1 MRYWVPTYG
10 IHQNKTLPYFFP
22 QTQLKLVFYFFSN
35 LTHLFSS
42 SKDKDSVLA
51 WGRKPSHL
59 KSLSLAKRLKCE
71 VTYLEDGFL
80 RSMNP
85 GDRSPYSLVVDDLGI
100 YYDSTSPSHLELLI
114 AEPLTEAE
122 FKRAQFLIELWR
134 SSEVSKY
141 NSAPS
146 VSLARLQELGIKDK
160 FVLVID
166 QTDGDLSI
174 EYGQASRGSFKQMIE
189 AALLN
194 HPDKQIVVK
203 THPECVEGKKKSC
216 FDDARLKDPRI
227 VLLSIQAHLPSLFRH
242 CFAVY
247 TVTSQAGFEALLWGL
262 PVHTFGMPFY
272 AEWGLS
278 TDQLSCQRRSQLS
291 LEQLTHACLV
301 RYPRYI
307 HPESL
312 SPCEVED
319 LIQYFAWQR
328 RCMMKLPSALNYSF
342 SVNKSKN
349 IQAFSQFSKKTSL
362 GKRLQWGASELGSN
376 GDSDG
381 DGDGDSDSVRVEDGF
396 IRSVGLGAELS
407 CPLSLIFDQSGI
419 YFDARSPSDLE
430 NLLNNRSFT
439 DEERSRGRALRKLLS
454 DLKISKYNLPTK
466 RETMF
471 IQGGYDNVI
480 LVPGQVESDAS
491 LRYGS
496 NWVSDNLSLLKV
508 VRTSNPNAF
517 LIYKEHPDIVAGMR
531 KNESSGLRDHCDVY
545 VDSGDICDWLGI
557 VDQVHTMTS
566 LAGFEA
572 LVRGKKVF
580 CYGHPFYAGWGLTK
594 DIGKKDTYGCFDR
607 RSQRTRANGLNPITI
622 DELVYATLVEY
633 PLYIHPKTGL
643 YTTPEEVIQHLYELK
658 SSHQSLP
665 KRLISWI
672 KRMIGKT
679 YNLSLNK

>member
-10 IHQNKTLPYFFP
+10 IHQNKTLPHFFP
-22 QTQLKLVFYFFSN
+22 QTQLKLGFSFFSN
-35 LTHLFSS
+35 FTHLFSS
-42 SKDKDSVLA
+42 PQSNDSVLA
-51 WGRKPSHL
+51 WGRKPSHP
-59 KSLSLAKRLKCE
+59 KSLSLAKRLKCG

-85 GDRSPYSLVVDDLGI
+85 GDQSPYSLVIDDLGI
-100 YYDSTSPSHLELLI
+100 YYDSSSTSSLELLI
-114 AEPLTEAE
+114 AEPLTAAD
-122 FKRAQFLIELWR
+122 FKRAQSLIELWR

-146 VSLARLQELGIKDK
+146 ISLARLQELGIKDK
-160 FVLVID
+160 FILVAD

-174 EYGQASRGSFKQMIE
+174 EYGQASRESFKQMIE
-189 AALLN
+189 TALLN

-203 THPECVEGKKKSC
+203 THPECVGGKKKSC
-216 FDDARLKDPRI
+216 FNDAWLKDSRI
-227 VLLSIQAHLPSLFRH
+227 VLLSIQVHLPSLFRN
-242 CFAVY
+242 CSAVY

-262 PVHTFGMPFY
+262 PVYTFGMPFY
-272 AEWGLS
+272 AGWGLS
-278 TDQLSCQRRSQLS
+278 TDQLSCQRRSQVS
-291 LEQLTHACLV
+291 LEQLVHACLV
-301 RYPRYI
+301 RYPSYI

-319 LIQYFAWQR
+319 LIKYFTWQR
-328 RCMMKLPSALNYSF
+328 RCMKKLPPLLDYSF
-342 SVNKSKN
+342 SPNKSKN
-349 IQAFSQFSKKTSL
+349 IKVFSPFSLKKST
-362 GKRLQWGASELGSN
+362 GKTLQWGV
-376 GDSDG
+376 GDST
-381 DGDGDSDSVRVEDGF
+381 SNHIRVEDGF
-396 IRSVGLGAELS
+396 IRSVGLGAELNR
-407 CPLSLIFDQSGI
+407 PLSLIFDQSGI
-419 YFDARSPSDLE
+419 YFDARSSSDLE
-430 NLLNNRSFT
+430 NILKSRSFS
-439 DEERSRGRALRKLLS
+439 DEEKSRGRALRKLLS
-454 DLKISKYNLPTK
+454 DLKISKYNLPTNK
-466 RETMF
+466 ETMF

-496 NWVSDNLSLLKV
+496 NEISDNLSLLKV
-508 VRTSNPNAF
+508 VRASNPNAF
-517 LIYKEHPDIVAGMR
+517 LIYKEHPDIVAGLR
-531 KNESSGLRDHCDVY
+531 KNESSGLRNYCNVY

-572 LVRGKKVF
+572 LIRGKKVF

-594 DIGKKDTYGCFDR
+594 DIYKEDAYGCISR
-607 RSQRTRANGLNPITI
+607 RSQRTRANGLNPLTI

-643 YTTPEEVIQHLYELK
+643 YTTPEAVIQHLYDLRSSRK
-658 SSHQSLP
+658 SLL
-665 KRLISWI
+665 KRLISWV

>member
-10 IHQNKTLPYFFP
+10 IHQNKTLPHFFP
-22 QTQLKLVFYFFSN
+22 QTQLKLGFSFFSN
-35 LTHLFSS
+35 FTHLFYSPQS
-42 SKDKDSVLA
+42 KDSVLA

-59 KSLSLAKRLKCE
+59 KALSLAKRLDCGL
-71 VTYLEDGFL
+71 TYLEDGFL

-85 GDRSPYSLVVDDLGI
+85 GDQSPYSLVIDDLGI
-100 YYDSTSPSHLELLI
+100 YYDSTFPSRLELLI
-114 AEPLTEAE
+114 TEPLTEAE
-122 FKRAQFLIELWR
+122 FKKAQSLIELWR

-141 NSAPS
+141 NSAPPI
-146 VSLARLQELGIKDK
+146 SLARLQELGIKDK
-160 FVLVID
+160 FVLVVD

-174 EYGQASRGSFKQMIE
+174 EYGQANRDSFKQMID

-203 THPECVEGKKKSC
+203 IHPECIGGKKKSC
-216 FDDARLKDPRI
+216 FDDAWLKDPRI

-242 CFAVY
+242 CSAVY
-247 TVTSQAGFEALLWGL
+247 TVTSQAGFEALLWEL
-262 PVHTFGMPFY
+262 PVHTFGVPFY
-272 AEWGLS
+272 AGWGLS
-278 TDQLSCQRRSQLS
+278 TDQLSCQRRSQVS
-291 LEQLTHACLV
+291 LEQLAHACLV

-319 LIQYFAWQR
+319 LIKYFAWQR

-362 GKRLQWGASELGSN
+362 GKSLQWGASELGSN
-376 GDSDG
+376 GDADG
-381 DGDGDSDSVRVEDGF
+381 DGDSVRVEDGF

-407 CPLSLIFDQSGI
+407 RPLSLIFDQSGI

-430 NLLNNRSFT
+430 NILNSRSFS

-454 DLKISKYNLPTK
+454 DLKISKYNLPTNK
-466 RETMF
+466 ETMF

-496 NWVSDNLSLLKV
+496 NEVSDNLSLLKV
-508 VRTSNPNAF
+508 VRASNPNAF

-531 KNESSGLRDHCDVY
+531 KNESSGLRDYCDVY

-594 DIGKKDTYGCFDR
+594 DIYKEDAYECLSR
-607 RSQRTRANGLNPITI
+607 RSQRTGANDLNPLTI

-633 PLYIHPKTGL
+633 PLYVHPKTGL
-643 YTTPEEVIQHLYELK
+643 YTTPEAVIQHLYELK

-665 KRLISWI
+665 KLLISCV

>member
-22 QTQLKLVFYFFSN
+22 QSQLKLGFYFFSN
-35 LTHLFSS
+35 LTHLFSGP
-42 SKDKDSVLA
+42 KDKDSVLA

-85 GDRSPYSLVVDDLGI
+85 GDRSPYSLVVDDLSI
-100 YYDSTSPSHLELLI
+100 YYDSTSPSRLELLI

-122 FKRAQFLIELWR
+122 FKRAQSLIELWR

-146 VSLARLQELGIKDK
+146 ISLARLQELGIKDK
-160 FVLVID
+160 FILVVD

-174 EYGQASRGSFKQMIE
+174 EYGQANRESFKQMIE

-203 THPECVEGKKKSC
+203 THPESIGGKKKSC
-216 FDDARLKDPRI
+216 FDDAWLKDPRI
-227 VLLSIQAHLPSLFRH
+227 VLLSIQAHLPSLFRN
-242 CFAVY
+242 CSAVY

-262 PVHTFGMPFY
+262 PVHTFGVPFY
-272 AEWGLS
+272 AGWGLS
-278 TDQLSCQRRSQLS
+278 TDQLSCQRRSQVS
-291 LEQLTHACLV
+291 LEQLAHACLV
-301 RYPRYI
+301 SYPRYI

-312 SPCEVED
+312 SLCEVED

-342 SVNKSKN
+342 SVNKTKN

-362 GKRLQWGASELGSN
+362 GKRLQWGASELGSSN
-376 GDSDG
+376 DDANG
-381 DGDGDSDSVRVEDGF
+381 DGDCVRVEDGF
-396 IRSVGLGAELS
+396 IRSAGLGAELS
-407 CPLSLIFDQSGI
+407 RPLSLIFDQSGI

-454 DLKISKYNLPTK
+454 DLKISKYNLPTN

-496 NWVSDNLSLLKV
+496 NEISDNLSLLKV
-508 VRTSNPNAF
+508 VRASNPNAF

-531 KNESSGLRDHCDVY
+531 KNESSGLRDYCDVY

-572 LVRGKKVF
+572 LIRGKKVF

-594 DIGKKDTYGCFDR
+594 DIYKEDAYGCLSR
-607 RSQRTRANGLNPITI
+607 RSQRTRANGLNPLTI

-643 YTTPEEVIQHLYELK
+643 YTTPEAVIQYLYDLR
-658 SSHQSLP
+658 SSRQSLL

>member
-22 QTQLKLVFYFFSN
+22 QTQLKLGFSFFSN
-35 LTHLFSS
+35 LTHLFSGS
-42 SKDKDSVLA
+42 QDNDSVLA

-59 KSLSLAKRLKCE
+59 KALSLAKRLKCG

-85 GDRSPYSLVVDDLGI
+85 GGQSPYSLVIDDLGI
-100 YYDSTSPSHLELLI
+100 YYDSTSPSRLELLI

-141 NSAPS
+141 NSAPPI
-146 VSLARLQELGIKDK
+146 SLSRLQELGIKEK

-174 EYGQASRGSFKQMIE
+174 QYGQASRESFKQMIE

-203 THPECVEGKKKSC
+203 THPECIGGKKKTC
-216 FDDARLKDPRI
+216 FDDAWLKDPRV
-227 VLLSIQAHLPSLFRH
+227 VLLSIQAHLTSLFRH
-242 CFAVY
+242 CSTVY

-272 AEWGLS
+272 AGWGLS
-278 TDQLSCQRRSQLS
+278 TDQLSCQRRSQVS
-291 LEQLTHACLV
+291 LEQLAHACLV
-301 RYPRYI
+301 LYPRYI

-342 SVNKSKN
+342 SANKSKN

-362 GKRLQWGASELGSN
+362 GKPLQWGVSELGSN
-376 GDSDG
+376 NDDANG
-381 DGDGDSDSVRVEDGF
+381 DGDCVRVEDGF

-407 CPLSLIFDQSGI
+407 RPLSLIFDQSGI

-430 NLLNNRSFT
+430 NILNSRSFS

-454 DLKISKYNLPTK
+454 DLKISKYNLPTNK
-466 RETMF
+466 ETMF

-496 NWVSDNLSLLKV
+496 NEISDNLSLLKV
-508 VRTSNPNAF
+508 VRASNPNAF
-517 LIYKEHPDIVAGMR
+517 LIYKEHPDIVAGLR
-531 KNESSGLRDHCDVY
+531 KNESSGLRDYCDVY

-580 CYGHPFYAGWGLTK
+580 CYGYPFYAGWGLTK
-594 DIGKKDTYGCFDR
+594 DIYKEDAYGCLGR
-607 RSQRTRANGLNPITI
+607 RSQRTRANGLNPLTI

-643 YTTPEEVIQHLYELK
+643 YTTPEAVIQHLYDLR
-658 SSHQSLP
+658 SSRQSLQ
-665 KRLISWI
+665 KRLISWV

>member
-10 IHQNKTLPYFFP
+10 IHQNKTLPHFFP
-22 QTQLKLVFYFFSN
+22 QSQLKLGFSFFSN
-35 LTHLFSS
+35 LTHLFSGP
-42 SKDKDSVLA
+42 KDKDFVLA
-51 WGRKPSHL
+51 WGRKASHL
-59 KSLSLAKRLKCE
+59 KSLSLAKRLDCG

-80 RSMNP
+80 RSMKP
-85 GDRSPYSLVVDDLGI
+85 GDQSPYSLVIDDLGI
-100 YYDSTSPSHLELLI
+100 YYDSTTSSRLELLI
-114 AEPLTEAE
+114 KESLTSDE
-122 FKRAQFLIELWR
+122 FARAQSLIELWR
-134 SSEVSKY
+134 LSEVSKY

-146 VSLARLQELGIKDK
+146 ISLTRLQELGVRDK
-160 FVLVID
+160 FILVVD

-174 EYGQASRGSFKQMIE
+174 EYGQASRESFKQMIE

-194 HPDKQIVVK
+194 HPDEQIVVK
-203 THPECVEGKKKSC
+203 THPECVGGKKKTC
-216 FDDARLKDPRI
+216 FDDAWLKDPRI
-227 VLLSIQAHLPSLFRH
+227 VLLSIQAHLPSLFRY
-242 CFAVY
+242 CSAVY

-272 AEWGLS
+272 AGWGLS
-278 TDQLSCQRRSQLS
+278 TDQLSCQRRSQVS
-291 LEQLTHACLV
+291 LQQLAHSCLV

-319 LIQYFAWQR
+319 LLKYFAWQS
-328 RCMMKLPSALNYSF
+328 RCIKKLPSALNYSF

-349 IQAFSQFSKKTSL
+349 IQTFSQFSQKTSL
-362 GKRLQWGASELGSN
+362 GKRLQWGASELVN
-376 GDSDG
+376 NRDADG
-381 DGDGDSDSVRVEDGF
+381 DGDSVRVEDGF

-407 CPLSLIFDQSGI
+407 RPLSLIFDQSGI
-419 YFDARSPSDLE
+419 YFDARSSSDLE
-430 NLLNNRSFT
+430 NILNNHSFS
-439 DEERSRGRALRKLLS
+439 DEERFRGRALRKLLS
-454 DLKISKYNLPTK
+454 DLKISKYNLPTNK
-466 RETMF
+466 ETMF

-496 NWVSDNLSLLKV
+496 NEVSDNLSLLKV
-508 VRTSNPNAF
+508 VRASNPNAF

-531 KNESSGLRDHCDVY
+531 KNESSGLRNYCDVY

-572 LVRGKKVF
+572 LIRGKKVF

-594 DIGKKDTYGCFDR
+594 DIYKEDAYGCLNR
-607 RSQRTRANGLNPITI
+607 RSQRTRANGLNPLTI

-643 YTTPEEVIQHLYELK
+643 YTTPEEVIQHLFDLR
-658 SSHQSLP
+658 SSRQSLL
-665 KRLISWI
+665 KRLISWV